1 MNHYQAAIIG
11 FGKAGKTLAAALG
24 RAGWRV
30 AIVEKSK
37 EMYGGTCINIGCIP
51 TKALVHDAQTAAE
64 FSEAMQRK
72 AAVVELLREKNYL
85 NLANIAQVEVIDGQ
99 AEFIDP
105 HTLKITTEQGS
116 SQLSADRFFIN
127 TGAEAVFPQIEGLIP
142 GHALSTAPAS

>member
-72 AAVVELLREKNYL
+72 AAVVELLREK
-85 NLANIAQVEVIDGQ
+85 
-99 AEFIDP
+99 
-105 HTLKITTEQGS
+105 IT
-116 SQLSADRFFIN
+116 
-127 TGAEAVFPQIEGLIP
+127 
-142 GHALSTAPAS
+142 